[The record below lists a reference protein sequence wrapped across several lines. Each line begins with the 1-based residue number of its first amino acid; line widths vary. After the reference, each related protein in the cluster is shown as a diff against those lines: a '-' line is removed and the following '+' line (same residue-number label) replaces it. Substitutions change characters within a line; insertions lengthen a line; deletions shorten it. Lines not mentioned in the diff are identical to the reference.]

1 MVRRVNVRRRIVAN
15 HLDNDVSKPKTA
27 RHDQQPVLIHNV
39 GEHRA
44 MEMGRTCCRGGP
56 GQGRAGRPEHW
67 WWVTYPLT
75 IHDKQSNAANLGS
88 ASVTYEGHRVFLTK
102 TSVIVV
108 VDRMPP
114 LWCATSEED
123 LRLDAPL
130 QNPSKVLL
138 FRATRSQRIVTVT
151 PTTSG

>member
-1 MVRRVNVRRRIVAN
+1 MGWNRERAGTMVRRVSVRRRIVAN

-75 IHDKQSNAANLGS
+75 IHDKQSNAANL
-88 ASVTYEGHRVFLTK
+88 VPLLLTK
-102 TSVIVV
+102 
-108 VDRMPP
+108 
-114 LWCATSEED
+114 
-123 LRLDAPL
+123 
-130 QNPSKVLL
+130 
-138 FRATRSQRIVTVT
+138 VTE
-151 PTTSG
+151 SS